1 MIPAPPPAAQPDTRR
16 RILDLAEEL
25 LLSRGF
31 NAFSYQHIAKELG
44 MKPAAIHYHYASKEA
59 LGTAILARRR
69 ARLRKW
75 CEQPDISELTPLGQL
90 EALLA
95 IYEMHVAND
104 QRLCVFGSLA
114 AEFNTV
120 PESMR
125 AELRAYTSALSR
137 WLTEVLAA
145 GRAAGELQFVGEPAA
160 KAAQVL
166 TTLTG
171 ALQVARVY
179 SPKQFFLIIG
189 QLRAELLSAPPA
201 VA

>member
-1 MIPAPPPAAQPDTRR
+1 MINPPPPAAQPDTRR

-75 CEQPDISELTPLGQL
+75 CELPEISELTPLGQL

-95 IYEMHVAND
+95 IYETHVAND

-120 PESMR
+120 PETMR
-125 AELRAYTSALSR
+125 AELRAYTSALNR
-137 WLTEVLAA
+137 WLTDVLAT
-145 GRAAGELQFVGEPAA
+145 GRAAGTFQFVGDPAA

-179 SPKQFFLIIG
+179 SPKQFFLILG
-189 QLRAELLSAPPA
+189 QLRAELLPAPPPLE
-201 VA
+201 